1 MRLLIVE
8 DEPFIA
14 ADLES
19 LTTEL
24 GHQVVGVA
32 DSKAMALDLARRE
45 HPDAALL
52 DLKLSD
58 GFTGSEIAQV
68 LRADLH
74 LPFAFVTGNTETL
87 PDGAF
92 GAVAVVAKPFTD
104 DQVRSAIAA
113 LGEPEN
119 FASS

>member
-19 LTTEL
+19 LTAEL
-24 GHQVVGVA
+24 GHEVVGVA
-32 DSKAMALDLARRE
+32 DTKAMALDLARRA

-52 DLKLSD
+52 DLKLRD
-58 GFTGSEIAQV
+58 GFTGSEIAQA
-68 LRADLH
+68 LSADFH

-87 PDGAF
+87 PAGAF

-113 LGEPEN
+113 LGT
-119 FASS
+119 AA